1 MNKFKIWINK
11 NGTKIIVIGA
21 LVAIIY
27 SMIKSAN
34 NYYEKQHEE
43 RVSEEDWQT
52 EESDDIENSNFNK
65 NVADDSELTTDIFKE
80 VDSNSE
86 ECKGVL
92 EIANKMIQTVYNATF
107 LDNAESYKKD
117 LYKMFSYNE
126 IQSLASG
133 EEYVTEETIL
143 TFFYSMSSIDDFALG
158 KVYKY
163 YDNNNVSRYAVYL
176 RRDVSSGEKN
186 YVYSYMLINVDYNNR
201 AFEYD
206 GSVEKLG
213 YVDMDRLVGSVAN
226 NGSNAI
232 E

>member
-92 EIANKMIQTVYNATF
+92 EIANKMI
-107 LDNAESYKKD
+107 
-117 LYKMFSYNE
+117 
-126 IQSLASG
+126 
-133 EEYVTEETIL
+133 
-143 TFFYSMSSIDDFALG
+143 
-158 KVYKY
+158 
-163 YDNNNVSRYAVYL
+163 
-176 RRDVSSGEKN
+176 
-186 YVYSYMLINVDYNNR
+186 
-201 AFEYD
+201 
-206 GSVEKLG
+206 
-213 YVDMDRLVGSVAN
+213 
-226 NGSNAI
+226 
-232 E
+232 